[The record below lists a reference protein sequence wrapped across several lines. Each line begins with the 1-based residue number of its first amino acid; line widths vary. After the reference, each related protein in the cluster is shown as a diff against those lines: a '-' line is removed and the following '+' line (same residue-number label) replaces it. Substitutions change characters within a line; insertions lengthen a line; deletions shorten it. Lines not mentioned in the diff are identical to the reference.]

1 MWPQAVRL
9 TGEGIRGVFEKAVVP
24 GMVPTGREGY
34 WEGSSTVTKMRP
46 RAFHLFMLAF
56 LGAALFEMSQW
67 SSHIHSALGGGEA
80 EEVGS
85 GGVDNAVA
93 AKAAR
98 RALEQGAAACPLYGF
113 HTYSVVVDAVSANPY
128 LNVNF
133 SVAVTVRQC
142 GVRVGVGGGGGRA
155 NMAMVG
161 GLCWKLCVA
170 NPVWLCP
177 THWSTDASGHCCASP
192 RVLPGVF

>member
-1 MWPQAVRL
+1 M
-9 TGEGIRGVFEKAVVP
+9 VFEKAVVP
-24 GMVPTGREGY
+24 GMVPVGKDRPQQ
-34 WEGSSTVTKMRP
+34 SQRMRP

-85 GGVDNAVA
+85 GGVDNAMA

-142 GVRVGVGGGGGRA
+142 GCVLGLGGGGRA
-155 NMAMVG
+155 NMAVVG
-161 GLCWKLCVA
+161 GLCWK
-170 NPVWLCP
+170 
-177 THWSTDASGHCCASP
+177 
-192 RVLPGVF
+192 